1 MYLGPAGRWYFMKIG
16 IPKEQRRAEKRVGAS
31 LETVKR
37 PVKEGKEGLM
47 GRQLKI
53 FLSCS

>member
-1 MYLGPAGRWYFMKIG
+1 MKIG

-37 PVKEGKEGLM
+37 PVKEGKERLM

-53 FLSCS
+53 CLSCS